1 MKRIMAMV
9 IFQTR
14 RDAERAADALDEA
27 GYELNIR
34 EDIVDPYS
42 AATFMEAWR
51 HVAGDECAACDAVL
65 DELNVIVHPFGATA
79 DEAGVFAEGKH
90 HDFGE
95 PPRIGLNWMN

>member
-51 HVAGDECAACDAVL
+51 HVGRGHSGGEERPSPAKTIDLVS
-65 DELNVIVHPFGATA
+65 ELNRIWDDPRSYRRLLVTV
-79 DEAGVFAEGKH
+79 GVRRQRLELA
-90 HDFGE
+90 
-95 PPRIGLNWMN
+95 I